1 MKAIIFLIMTVMT
14 LNFSDLYSSP
24 LEKIIFN
31 DTTKPVITHTPIYIA
46 SRYRWPDTVKCS
58 VTHPQGIDSVWVRW
72 KTNYTFSGWK
82 VFNLAHGSGNNWK
95 GAFNYFPIDGTDSVY
110 YRIIAKSA
118 SPEHTMDSTILYCF
132 PTSFQ
137 YITNIGEGTVPSE
150 FPFTTYWMDGRTQ
163 YLYYNNEIG
172 LWGGAE
178 WTNIQKIV
186 FYFVSVDTA
195 VIHDFTIK
203 MYNTNLNSF
212 LNFIESSNWNTVYYS
227 PSFIIPGTGWQTIQM
242 TNPISYALGENLLIE
257 ICYNNSSY
265 SNNSIIYASST
276 SGDYFGRYGDLPTA
290 SGCGYTAWTSF
301 VSPPGKANIKLFF
314 DVPSDVNPE
323 QGTLPNTYSL
333 SQNYPNP
340 FNPVTK
346 ISFAIPKAGF
356 VSLKVYDLL
365 GREVSNLINE
375 EKQAGNYSVDF
386 NSGNLTS
393 GVYFYKMQSGS
404 FTETK
409 KMLLIK

>member
-14 LNFSDLYSSP
+14 LSFSDLYSSP
-24 LEKIIFN
+24 LEKKIFN
-31 DTTKPVITHTPIYIA
+31 DTTRPVITHIPISIA
-46 SRYRWPDTVKCS
+46 SVSRWPDTVKCS

-72 KTNYTFSGWK
+72 KVTNSFSGWK
-82 VFNLAHGSGNNWK
+82 VFNLSHGSGDNWK
-95 GAFNYFPIDGTDSVY
+95 GAFNYRFVSISDTVN
-110 YRIIAKSA
+110 YRIIARSS
-118 SPEHTMDSTILYCF
+118 SPEHTMDSSVLYSFPMTSLYISEIGNGTIQ
-132 PTSFQ
+132 S
-137 YITNIGEGTVPSE
+137 N

-163 YLYYNNEIG
+163 YLYYQNEIG
-172 LWGGAE
+172 TEGAGFVSF
-178 WTNIQKIV
+178 QKIA
-186 FYFVSVDTA
+186 FYFVSIDTA

-203 MYNTNLNSF
+203 MCNTNVNYIY
-212 LNFIESSNWNTVYYS
+212 NFIENIQTVFYS
-227 PSFIIPGTGWQTIQM
+227 PTYKIPGTGWQIIQL
-242 TNPISYALGENLLIE
+242 TNPISGITDNLIVE

-265 SNNSIIYASST
+265 TNNSIVYASST
-276 SGDYFGRYGDLPTA
+276 SGDYFGRYGDLSTA
-290 SGCGYTAWTSF
+290 SGCGYTAWTSTT
-301 VSPPGKANIKLFF
+301 SPPGKANIKLFI
-314 DVPSDVNPE
+314 DGAVNINPE
-323 QGTLPNTYSL
+323 SGMMPKTFFL

-346 ISFAIPKAGF
+346 INFAIPKAGF

-375 EKQAGNYSVDF
+375 EKQAGNYSIDF

-404 FTETK
+404 FKETK

>member
-1 MKAIIFLIMTVMT
+1 MKAIIFLIITVMT
-14 LNFSDLYSSP
+14 LSFSDLYSSP
-24 LEKIIFN
+24 LEKKIFN
-31 DTTKPVITHTPIYIA
+31 DTTRPVITHIPISIA
-46 SRYRWPDTVKCS
+46 STYRWPDTVKCS

-72 KTNYTFSGWK
+72 KTKYTFSGWK
-82 VFNLAHGSGNNWK
+82 VFNLSHGSGDNWK
-95 GAFNYFPIDGTDSVY
+95 GAFNYHPIYAGDSVY
-110 YRIIAKSA
+110 YRIIARSA

-132 PTSFQ
+132 PISIQ
-137 YITNIGEGTVPSE
+137 YIKNIGEGTVPSD

-163 YLYYNNEIG
+163 YLYYHNEIG
-172 LWGGAE
+172 LNWGWA
-178 WTNIQKIV
+178 IQKIA

-195 VIHDFTIK
+195 VMHDFTIK
-203 MYNTNLNSF
+203 MYNTNINSITG
-212 LNFIESSNWNTVYYS
+212 FIESSNWNTVYYS
-227 PSFIIPGTGWQTIQM
+227 PSFNIPGTGWQTIQM
-242 TNPISYALGENLLIE
+242 TNPIAYSGNNLLIE

-265 SNNSIIYASST
+265 TNNSIIYSSST
-276 SGDYFGRYGDLPTA
+276 SGDYWGRRGDLSTA
-290 SGCGYTAWTSF
+290 SGCGYIAWTSI
-301 VSPPGKANIKLFF
+301 VSPPGKANIKLFI
-314 DVPSDVNPE
+314 DVVMSVNPE
-323 QGTLPNTYSL
+323 SGMLPNTYSL

-340 FNPVTK
+340 FNPMTK

-375 EKQAGNYSVDF
+375 EKQAGNYSIDF